1 MHNKPRRPKKIRK
14 RRENPEEMNELPEFD
29 EGEDLAAAAYF
40 EMLLEKR
47 KNSDYDPLKDKK
59 LVKGLMDL

>member
-1 MHNKPRRPKKIRK
+1 MSKRKEKIRK

-29 EGEDLAAAAYF
+29 DGEDMAAAAYF
-40 EMLLEKR
+40 EMLLQKR
-47 KNSDYDPLKDKK
+47 KIGLRSVKDKK

>member
-1 MHNKPRRPKKIRK
+1 MSKRKEKIRK
-14 RRENPEEMNELPEFD
+14 RRENPDEMNELPEFD

-47 KNSDYDPLKDKK
+47 KNPDYDPLKDKK

>member
-1 MHNKPRRPKKIRK
+1 
-14 RRENPEEMNELPEFD
+14 MNELPEFD